1 MANSIPFR
9 TSPQLGPQLDDVF
22 TGLPYWDGALGI
34 SNAATDVTP
43 SYKLG
48 NVEIGNDGALYMWV
62 QASAEIASTPTT
74 GTELAITLPGFTAA
88 AGTAGWFSPPGTV
101 VPDNAYFHA
110 RRGAYGS
117 VAEPVT

>member
-22 TGLPYWDGALGI
+22 NDLPYWDTQLGI
-34 SNAATDVTP
+34 SNNAVGIAP

-62 QASAEIASTPTT
+62 QASAEISATATT

-88 AGTAGWFSPPGTV
+88 AGSAGWFSPPGTV
-101 VPDNAYFHA
+101 VHDDAYFHA